1 MKESKHIV
9 GKLKCNDEMQQCN
22 TIFLVF
28 ETFIQPSFCIFSSIP
43 TVLTGAGISTNA
55 GILDFRGPK
64 GIWTV
69 EKDERKRMRKENTR
83 KRRRNGQA
91 ATGINADKIS
101 NEGENCIELKNKDVM
116 EKKES
121 CDTTSDKLQ
130 LSFLSAT
137 PTVTHRSITR
147 LAELGII
154 KYVITQNVDGLH
166 RRSGL
171 PRSKLAVLHGCLFTE
186 KCDECA
192 TEYFRNFDVGGVSM
206 QKTGRKCE
214 REDCNGDLHDTIL
227 DWNDELPEIDWALS
241 QEHCQHSDLVLTI
254 GTSLRIEPGKCFF
267 IVC

>member
-1 MKESKHIV
+1 MLHVLSH
-9 GKLKCNDEMQQCN
+9 
-22 TIFLVF
+22 FF
-28 ETFIQPSFCIFSSIP
+28 IFSSIHI
-43 TVLTGAGISTNA
+43 VLTGAGISTNA
-55 GILDFRGPK
+55 GILDFRGPN

-69 EKDERKRMRKENTR
+69 EKDERKKMRKENSR

-91 ATGINADKIS
+91 PIGTNADKIS
-101 NEGENCIELKNKDVM
+101 NDECEDCVELKKKDATK
-116 EKKES
+116 KKES

-137 PTVTHRSITR
+137 PTITHRSITR

-186 KCDECA
+186 KCNECA

-214 REDCNGDLHDTIL
+214 RDGCNGDLHDTIL

-241 QEHCQHSDLVLTI
+241 QEHCEHSDLVLTI
-254 GTSLRIEPGKCFF
+254 GTSLRIEPGTYFF
-267 IVC
+267 HCVF